1 MCVRAEGSGSCRLT
15 FKRQEGFR
23 VWSVDLVRREI
34 SHHTIGLANL
44 LGHSCFCLSHPLIPI
59 LVGILKLR
67 PINALIIDGH
77 QRSLSPSLYK
87 LAPPISST
95 SDG

>member
-15 FKRQEGFR
+15 FKRQEGFG

-44 LGHSCFCLSHPLIPI
+44 LGHSCFCLFASTYSNPC
-59 LVGILKLR
+59 G
-67 PINALIIDGH
+67 NFEASSN
-77 QRSLSPSLYK
+77 QRADY
-87 LAPPISST
+87 
-95 SDG
+95 